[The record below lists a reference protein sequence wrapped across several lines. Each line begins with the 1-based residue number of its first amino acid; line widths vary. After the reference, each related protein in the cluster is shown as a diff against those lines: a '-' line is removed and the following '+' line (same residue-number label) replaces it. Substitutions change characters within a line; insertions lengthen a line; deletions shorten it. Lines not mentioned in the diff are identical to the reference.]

1 MKTRKLG
8 LGALLLA
15 PTLLLAA
22 PGGKPAPVAEAYP
35 DWQGFTAKSHISGR
49 EITPSDLR
57 HKITV
62 VIEVEANTN
71 LQAQLVNAG
80 GLAAR
85 GNFQAAFDAPGWE
98 TLEVPRDNASLLI
111 VHGAK
116 NHDQVLEAM
125 KPKKGDDK
133 SKQGLAAYAAVGM
146 PGQGCPA
153 YEGVTFTGAPDT
165 EGKRPYAYVLGPAG
179 KEILAQGPLNA
190 ETKKAITAAIQK
202 AQKEMDAW
210 DPKWVPFT
218 GNLPPEKVHP
228 TLAKALAKGRSG
240 KLSPL
245 EPVAKGL
252 VKGTLS
258 KDEETAKTAQI
269 QYDAIYQARSDLI
282 QRIQLEAIQCP
293 HRAQYDIG
301 ELLKYFPS
309 EKKRV
314 EEASAKIKSKPEY
327 AMLAKVFGR
336 LMMWTDP
343 NFAPK
348 NAAEAKKITQELTN
362 MKKKL
367 APIKE
372 QAANITAQ
380 NGALIIDMKIDELIP
395 QIQAKVPVK

>member
-1 MKTRKLG
+1 MKRAMSLG
-8 LGALLLA
+8 VLLLA
-15 PTLLLAA
+15 ATALAA

-71 LQAQLVNAG
+71 LQAQLINAG

-98 TLEVPRDNASLLI
+98 TLEVPRDNASLVI

-116 NHDQVLEAM
+116 SHDQVLEAM
-125 KPKKGDDK
+125 TPKKGDDK
-133 SKQGLAAYAAVGM
+133 MRQGLAAYAANGL
-146 PGQGCPA
+146 PGQGCPT
-153 YEGVTFTGAPDT
+153 YEDVTFTGAPDT

-202 AQKEMDAW
+202 AKKEMDAW
-210 DPKWVPFT
+210 DPKWAQFT
-218 GNLPPEKVHP
+218 GNLPPEKIHP
-228 TLAKALAKGRSG
+228 SLAKALAKGRSG

-252 VKGTLS
+252 VKWVLS
-258 KDEETAKTAQI
+258 KDAESAKTAQI
-269 QYDAIYQARSDLI
+269 QYDAIYQARSDLV

-293 HRAQYDIG
+293 HRAAYDIA
-301 ELLKYFPS
+301 ELIKYFPS

-314 EEASAKIKSKPEY
+314 EESAAKIKSRPEY
-327 AMLAKVFGR
+327 AMLAKVFGK
-336 LMMWTDP
+336 LKMWSDP

-348 NAAEAKKITQELTN
+348 NAAEAKKITQELNN
-362 MKKKL
+362 MKKKI
-367 APIKE
+367 APIKD
-372 QAANITAQ
+372 QATNIVAQ
-380 NGALIIDMKIDELIP
+380 NGAMVIDMMIDEVLSLI
-395 QIQAKVPVK
+395 QSKVPSK

>member
-1 MKTRKLG
+1 MKTRNLAM
-8 LGALLLA
+8 GALLLA

-71 LQAQLVNAG
+71 LQAQLVNAS

-98 TLEVPRDNASLLI
+98 TLEIPRDNVALLI

-125 KPKKGDDK
+125 KPKKGDEK
-133 SKQGLAAYAAVGM
+133 LKQILPVYGANGM

-153 YEGVTFTGAPDT
+153 YEDVTFTGAPDT
-165 EGKRPYAYVLGPAG
+165 EGKRPYAYVLGPNG

-202 AQKEMDAW
+202 AKKEMDAW
-210 DPKWVPFT
+210 DPKWAPFT

-252 VKGTLS
+252 AKGVLS
-258 KDEETAKTAQI
+258 KDVEAAKTAQI

-282 QRIQLEAIQCP
+282 QRIQLEALQCP
-293 HRAQYDIG
+293 HRAQYDIS

-327 AMLAKVFGR
+327 ATMAKVFGK
-336 LMMWTDP
+336 LMMWSDP
-343 NFAPK
+343 NFTPK
-348 NAAEAKKITQELTN
+348 NAADVKKITQELTN

-372 QAANITAQ
+372 QSANIVAQ

-395 QIQAKVPVK
+395 QIQAKVLAK